1 MNTNRQRVRRRIGT
15 TLKAFANVVAGR
27 VATVLLALSHRCD
40 RVWISNV
47 GGAIMHTIGPWLP
60 EHRTGRANLR
70 AAGGGPNVGTGTW
83 SGHGSALRT
92 AFYRRA
98 TTDPQLL
105 EHAVHMRIIDASC
118 TENGSDGGDGSP
130 EGTDK
135 LSTSVTNRACIAAG
149 KAAKSAP
156 QYWTHRDLKAS

>member
-1 MNTNRQRVRRRIGT
+1 VI
-15 TLKAFANVVAGR
+15 NVPG
-27 VATVLLALSHRCD
+27 VLLACARRRRRLL
-40 RVWISNV
+40 I
-47 GGAIMHTIGPWLP
+47 GGRLHCAFSGQF
-60 EHRTGRANLR
+60 GRASAPMIPHLVQTMR
-70 AAGGGPNVGTGTW
+70 GPNVGTGTW

-135 LSTSVTNRACIAAG
+135 LSTSVTNRVCVSAG
-149 KAAKSAP
+149 KAAKSAS